1 MRYLV
6 FFVFFFSACS
16 YQVDLQ
22 NAFSVQSSVD
32 RKQKQKVVFLQKK
45 LIAAEREFLREQ
57 EEVEALRSALCDA
70 QLSLIESE
78 LERLEDRWRSN
89 PAQLTCAL
97 FCDAPTL
104 LFEEREQLYRIIQA
118 GPDVPRAQNLLD
130 RILQMITQVSD
141 SEFICER
148 SVY

>member
-1 MRYLV
+1 MRYAA
-6 FFVFFFSACS
+6 FFCFLLAACS
-16 YQVDLQ
+16 YQADIQ
-22 NAFSVQSSVD
+22 NAFSIQSSAD
-32 RKQKQKVVFLQKK
+32 RKQKQKVLFLQKK
-45 LIAAEREFLREQ
+45 LLVAEREFLREQ
-57 EEVEALRSALCDA
+57 EDLEALRNALCDA

-78 LERLEDRWRSN
+78 LERLENRWRSD
-89 PAQLTCAL
+89 PAELTSAF
-97 FCDAPTL
+97 FCDAPLL

-141 SEFICER
+141 SEFCER